1 MKSFKTPIVI
11 IGMLVLVYSCGSNKN
26 GKEYLNEWK
35 FTENIDKAKIVP
47 TDQETGKMFDI
58 LSSKTTGINFNN
70 ELLETFDLN
79 YYRYGYSYNGAG
91 VGVGDFNNDG
101 LQDLYYTGNV
111 VPDRIYINKGNMKF
125 EDITAKSGINQKP
138 GWSTGVTIVDVNE
151 DGFKDIYVC
160 RARFEDPEKRRNL
173 LYINNGDMTF
183 TEKAKEFGLDDD
195 SYSTHANF
203 FDADNDGDLDVYI
216 VTHPTDFKDKNKQKN
231 YQKIEEGTNT
241 SNRFY
246 RNDGNGKFTECH
258 KEVGINNHGFGLSVT
273 TGDIN
278 NDGWMDVFV
287 GNDYIMHDYT
297 YLNQGDGTFKESSR
311 EVLNKTSYYGM
322 GTDIADYNND
332 GLMDMFTVD
341 MDIEG
346 NYGTKTFMQSNK
358 QTFLRTLVNG
368 GYLQQYGRNA
378 LQLNNGVGKFSEVAN
393 FAGVSTTGWS
403 WSPLFADYDND
414 GYKDLY
420 VANGFLK
427 DSHMDIMEVYI
438 KLTRANRLSD
448 STEYHELRKQIPEN
462 SVLEWPNAMFRNK
475 GDLTFDDVREEWGSY
490 FLSRSYGAVYADFDN
505 DGDIDIVLN
514 NANMET
520 YIARNNST
528 KLSTNKYLRVDLQ
541 GEKSN
546 PEGLGAKVYVTT
558 GNTTQLVQMETVKG
572 YLSCSEP
579 IAHFGLGSYEKA
591 DKVVVLWLDGKENV
605 ATDVAANQVIKFNH
619 SDAVKPAK
627 SNIPTQDKLFVDAT
641 EDLKI
646 DFVHKENEFDDF
658 DREFLIPHELSNLG
672 PGLAVGDVN
681 GDGLEDFYVGGAKNQ
696 SGVLYTQGA
705 NGTFTK
711 VNTTAGANEIQAED
725 QGAIFFDADGDA
737 DLDLY
742 VVSGGSD
749 FPKDEP
755 VLQDRLYINN
765 GKGEFTLAADALPK
779 MISSGSVVAA
789 QDYDKDGD
797 MDLFVGGRMI
807 PGNYPYPT
815 ASYILQNNKGKFT
828 DVTKSIAPDLMEI
841 GMVSAGLWT
850 DYNNDG
856 DYDLILAGEW
866 MPITI
871 IENNGGKFKN
881 ITDQTGL
888 KESTGWWNS
897 LTGGDFDNDGDMD
910 FVAGNFGINLKY
922 RPREKPIELFYDDYD
937 NNGTHDIIM
946 GYWQGDKLYPQK
958 TRERLIEQIKDVETI
973 FPDWHT
979 YGQAEIWD
987 FYGKKRMENSK
998 LHYKAN
1004 TFYSSYIE
1012 NLGNNKFQVK
1022 RLPNDA
1028 QISSTFGIV
1037 AMDVNNDG
1045 NLDIVSHGNFYE
1057 TEIETNTQDAGI
1069 GNVLL
1074 GTGDGH
1080 FTPLHARYSG
1090 FYSCLNAKALAVITL
1105 GTNKTPVLLSTNN
1118 NNKME
1123 AFKLVSN
1130 QKSVALNNNDAYAII
1145 TFTDGKKRRQELY
1158 TGSGY
1163 LSQNSK
1169 SVIVNDQVAEITV
1182 YDNKGNARSVYGS
1195 MLTLGSKK

>member
-1 MKSFKTPIVI
+1 M
-11 IGMLVLVYSCGSNKN
+11 
-26 GKEYLNEWK
+26 
-35 FTENIDKAKIVP
+35 
-47 TDQETGKMFDI
+47 
-58 LSSKTTGINFNN
+58 
-70 ELLETFDLN
+70 
-79 YYRYGYSYNGAG
+79 
-91 VGVGDFNNDG
+91 
-101 LQDLYYTGNV
+101 
-111 VPDRIYINKGNMKF
+111 
-125 EDITAKSGINQKP
+125 
-138 GWSTGVTIVDVNE
+138 
-151 DGFKDIYVC
+151 
-160 RARFEDPEKRRNL
+160 
-173 LYINNGDMTF
+173 
-183 TEKAKEFGLDDD
+183 
-195 SYSTHANF
+195 
-203 FDADNDGDLDVYI
+203 
-216 VTHPTDFKDKNKQKN
+216 
-231 YQKIEEGTNT
+231 
-241 SNRFY
+241 
-246 RNDGNGKFTECH
+246 
-258 KEVGINNHGFGLSVT
+258 
-273 TGDIN
+273 
-278 NDGWMDVFV
+278 
-287 GNDYIMHDYT
+287 
-297 YLNQGDGTFKESSR
+297 
-311 EVLNKTSYYGM
+311 
-322 GTDIADYNND
+322 
-332 GLMDMFTVD
+332 
-341 MDIEG
+341 
-346 NYGTKTFMQSNK
+346 
-358 QTFLRTLVNG
+358 
-368 GYLQQYGRNA
+368 
-378 LQLNNGVGKFSEVAN
+378 
-393 FAGVSTTGWS
+393 
-403 WSPLFADYDND
+403 
-414 GYKDLY
+414 
-420 VANGFLK
+420 
-427 DSHMDIMEVYI
+427 
-438 KLTRANRLSD
+438 
-448 STEYHELRKQIPEN
+448 
-462 SVLEWPNAMFRNK
+462 
-475 GDLTFDDVREEWGSY
+475 
-490 FLSRSYGAVYADFDN
+490 
-505 DGDIDIVLN
+505 
-514 NANMET
+514 
-520 YIARNNST
+520 
-528 KLSTNKYLRVDLQ
+528 
-541 GEKSN
+541 
-546 PEGLGAKVYVTT
+546 
-558 GNTTQLVQMETVKG
+558 
-572 YLSCSEP
+572 
-579 IAHFGLGSYEKA
+579 GSYEKA

>member
-1 MKSFKTPIVI
+1 MKSIKTPIVI
-11 IGMLVLVYSCGSNKN
+11 IGMLVLVYSCSSNKQ

-35 FTENIDKAKIVP
+35 FTENIDKAKIVK
-47 TDQETGKMFDI
+47 TDVETGKMFDI
-58 LSSKTTGINFNN
+58 LTSKTTGITFNN

-101 LQDLYYTGNV
+101 LQDLYFSGNV
-111 VPDRIYINKGNMKF
+111 VPDRIYINKGNMQF
-125 EDITAKSGINQKP
+125 DDITAKSGINQKP
-138 GWSTGVTIVDVNE
+138 GWSTGVTVVDVNE

-160 RARFEDPEKRRNL
+160 RARFEDPVKRRNL
-173 LYINNGDMTF
+173 LYINNGDLTF
-183 TEKAKEFGLDDD
+183 TEKAEEYGLADD

-231 YQKIEEGTNT
+231 FQKIEDGSNM

-278 NDGWMDVFV
+278 NDGWLDVFV

-297 YLNQGDGTFKESSR
+297 YINQGNGTFKEMSR
-311 EVLNKTSYYGM
+311 EVLNKTAYYGM
-322 GTDIADYNND
+322 GTDVADYNND

-378 LQLNNGVGKFSEVAN
+378 LQLNNGIGKFSEVAN

-414 GYKDLY
+414 GNKDLY
-420 VANGFLK
+420 VSNGFLK

-448 STEYHELRKQIPEN
+448 SSEYYELRKQIPEN
-462 SVLEWPNAMFRNK
+462 SVLEWPNAMFHNN
-475 GDLTFDDVREEWGSY
+475 GDLTFDDVREDWGLY
-490 FLSRSYGAVYADFDN
+490 FPSTSYGAAYADFDN
-505 DGDIDIVLN
+505 DGDVDIVLN

-520 YIARNNST
+520 FIARNNAS
-528 KLSTNKYLRVDLQ
+528 KMSSNKYLRVDLQ
-541 GEKSN
+541 GEKAN
-546 PEGLGAKVYVTT
+546 PEGLGAKIYVTT
-558 GNTTQLVQMETVKG
+558 GNKTQLVQMETVKG
-572 YLSCSEP
+572 YQSCSEP
-579 IAHFGLGSYEKA
+579 IAHFGLGAAEKA

-605 ATDVAANQVIKFNH
+605 ATDVTANQTVVFAHK
-619 SDAVKPAK
+619 DAVKPAK
-627 SNIPTQDKLFVDAT
+627 TNVPMQDKLFVDAT
-641 EDLKI
+641 KDLQI
-646 DFVHKENEFDDF
+646 DFVHKENDFDDF

-672 PGLAVGDVN
+672 PGLAVGDIN
-681 GDGLEDFYVGGAKNQ
+681 GDGLEDFFVGGAKNQ
-696 SGVLYTQGA
+696 SGAVYIQA
-705 NGTFTK
+705 SNGTFTK
-711 VNTTAGANEIQAED
+711 GTFAAGAEDIQSED
-725 QGAIFFDADGDA
+725 QGAIFFDADSDN

-749 FPKDEP
+749 FPKDDGH
-755 VLQDRLYINN
+755 LMDRLYIND
-765 GKGEFTLAADALPK
+765 GKGNFNMASGALPQ
-779 MISSGSVVAA
+779 MISSGSIAAA

-797 MDLFVGGRMI
+797 MDLFIGGRMI

-815 ASYILQNNKGKFT
+815 GSYILQNNKGKFT

-856 DYDLILAGEW
+856 DYDLIITGEW
-866 MPITI
+866 MPITVF
-871 IENNGGKFKN
+871 ENNGGKFKN
-881 ITDQTGL
+881 ITASTGL
-888 KESTGWWNS
+888 SESTGWWNS
-897 LTGGDFDNDGDMD
+897 LTAGDFDNDGDMD
-910 FVAGNFGINLKY
+910 YIAGNFGINLKY
-922 RPREKPIELFYDDYD
+922 RPKEKPIELFYDDYD

-946 GYWQGDKLYPQK
+946 GYWQHDKLYPQK
-958 TRERLIEQIKDVETI
+958 TRERMIEQMKGIEEI
-973 FPDWHT
+973 FPDWDS
-979 YGQAEIWD
+979 YGRAEVWD

-1004 TFYSSYIE
+1004 TFYTSYIE

-1022 RLPNDA
+1022 KLPNEA
-1028 QISSTFGIV
+1028 QISTTFGMV

-1045 NLDIVSHGNFYE
+1045 FLDIVSHGNFYE

-1074 GTGDGH
+1074 GNGDGT
-1080 FTPLHARYSG
+1080 FTPMPARNSG
-1090 FYSCLNAKALAVITL
+1090 FYSCMNAKALALICV
-1105 GTNKTPVLLSTNN
+1105 GTNKTPVLITTNN
-1118 NNKME
+1118 NSKME
-1123 AFKLVSN
+1123 AFKLLTN
-1130 QKSVALNNNDAYAII
+1130 EKSIALNNNDAYIII
-1145 TFTDGKKRRQELY
+1145 TYTDGKKRRQELY

-1169 SVIVNDQVAEITV
+1169 SVIINSQVAEVTV
-1182 YDNKGNARSVYGS
+1182 YDNKGTARSIYGGVTALS
-1195 MLTLGSKK
+1195 AKH

>member
-1 MKSFKTPIVI
+1 MKSIKTPIVI
-11 IGMLVLVYSCGSNKN
+11 IGMLVLVYSCSSNKQ
-26 GKEYLNEWK
+26 GKEYLNDWK
-35 FTENIDKAKIVP
+35 FTENIDKAKIVK
-47 TDQETGKMFDI
+47 TDVETGKMFDI
-58 LSSKTTGINFNN
+58 LTSKTTGITFNN
-70 ELLETFDLN
+70 ELIETFDLN

-101 LQDLYYTGNV
+101 LQDLYFSGNV
-111 VPDRIYINKGNMKF
+111 VPDRIYINKGNMQF

-138 GWSTGVTIVDVNE
+138 GWSTGVTVVDVNE

-160 RARFEDPEKRRNL
+160 RARFEDPVKRRNL
-173 LYINNGDMTF
+173 LYINNGDLTF
-183 TEKAKEFGLDDD
+183 TEKGEEFGLADD
-195 SYSTHANF
+195 SYSTQANF

-231 YQKIEEGTNT
+231 FQKIEDGSNM

-246 RNDGNGKFTECH
+246 RNEGNGKFTECH

-297 YLNQGDGTFKESSR
+297 YINQGDGTFKEMSR
-311 EVLNKTSYYGM
+311 EVLNKTAYYGM

-332 GLMDMFTVD
+332 GLLDMFTVD

-414 GYKDLY
+414 GNKDLY
-420 VANGFLK
+420 VSNGFLK

-448 STEYHELRKQIPEN
+448 SSEYYELRKQIPEN
-462 SVLEWPNAMFRNK
+462 SVLEWPNAMFHNN
-475 GDLTFDDVREEWGSY
+475 GDLTFEDVREDWGLY
-490 FLSRSYGAVYADFDN
+490 FPSTSYGAAYADLDN
-505 DGDIDIVLN
+505 DGDVDIVVN
-514 NANMET
+514 NANLES
-520 YIARNNST
+520 YIARNNSS
-528 KLSTNKYLRVDLQ
+528 KLTTNKYLRVDLQ

-546 PEGLGAKVYVTT
+546 PDGLGTKIYVTT
-558 GNTTQLVQMETVKG
+558 GNKTQLVQMETVKG
-572 YLSCSEP
+572 YQSCSEP
-579 IAHFGLGSYEKA
+579 VAHFGLGTAEKV
-591 DKVVVLWLDGKENV
+591 DKVVVVWLDGKENV
-605 ATDVAANQVIKFNH
+605 ATEVTTNQTLVFAHK
-619 SDAVKPAK
+619 DAIKPAK
-627 SNIPTQDKLFVDAT
+627 TNVPMQDKLFVDAT
-641 EDLKI
+641 KDLQI

-672 PGLAVGDVN
+672 PGLAVGDIN
-681 GDGLEDFYVGGAKNQ
+681 GDGMEDFFVGGAKNQ
-696 SGVLYTQGA
+696 SGAVYLQAA

-711 VNTTAGANEIQAED
+711 GTFAAGVEDIQSED
-725 QGAIFFDADGDA
+725 QGAIFFDADGDS

-749 FPKDEP
+749 FPKDDGH
-755 VLQDRLYINN
+755 LMDRLYIND
-765 GKGEFTLAADALPK
+765 GKGNFNIASGALPQ
-779 MISSGSVVAA
+779 MISSGSIAAA

-797 MDLFVGGRMI
+797 MDLFIGGRMI

-815 ASYILQNNKGKFT
+815 GSYILQNNKGKFT
-828 DVTKSIAPDLMEI
+828 DVTKAVAPDLMEI

-856 DYDLILAGEW
+856 DYDLIITGEW
-866 MPITI
+866 MPITVF
-871 IENNGGKFKN
+871 ENNGGKFKN
-881 ITDQTGL
+881 ITSSTGL
-888 KESTGWWNS
+888 SESTGWWNS
-897 LTGGDFDNDGDMD
+897 LTAGDFDNDGDMD
-910 FVAGNFGINLKY
+910 YVAGNFGINLKY
-922 RPREKPIELFYDDYD
+922 RPKEKPIELFYDDYD
-937 NNGTHDIIM
+937 DNGTHDIIM
-946 GYWQGDKLYPQK
+946 GYWQHDKLYPQK
-958 TRERLIEQIKDVETI
+958 TRERMIEQMKGVEEI
-973 FPDWHT
+973 FPDWDS
-979 YGQAEIWD
+979 YGRAEVWD

-1004 TFYSSYIE
+1004 SFYTSYIE

-1022 RLPNDA
+1022 KLPNEA
-1028 QISSTFGIV
+1028 QISTTFGIV

-1045 NLDIVSHGNFYE
+1045 FLDIVSHGNFYE

-1074 GTGDGH
+1074 GNGDGS
-1080 FTPLHARYSG
+1080 FTPLPARNSG
-1090 FYSCLNAKALAVITL
+1090 FYSCMNAKALALICV
-1105 GTNKTPVLLSTNN
+1105 GTNKTPVLITSNN

-1130 QKSVALNNNDAYAII
+1130 EKSIALNNNDAYVII
-1145 TFTDGKKRRQELY
+1145 TYTDGKKRRQELY

-1169 SVIVNDQVAEITV
+1169 SVIINSQVAEVTV
-1182 YDNKGNARSVYGS
+1182 YDNKGTARSVYGGVTALS
-1195 MLTLGSKK
+1195 AKH